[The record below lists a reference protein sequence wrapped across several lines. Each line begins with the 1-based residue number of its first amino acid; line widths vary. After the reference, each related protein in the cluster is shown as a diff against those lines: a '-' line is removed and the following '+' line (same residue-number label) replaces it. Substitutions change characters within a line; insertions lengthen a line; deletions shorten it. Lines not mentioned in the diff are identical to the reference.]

1 MVEDVY
7 KRIAKMKKYAI
18 ENKVPIMV
26 DDSIEFIT
34 AYIEKKQIKN
44 ILEIGTAIGYSS
56 IMMALSSPDIHVV
69 TIEKDKERYLEA
81 LKNVKQFNLEE
92 RITLIY
98 SDALET
104 KIKGRYDMILIDA
117 AKSKNMEFFKY
128 YEKNLEL
135 NGSIITDNLKFHG
148 YVDKDLKD
156 IESRNIR
163 ALVKK
168 IRNYITFL
176 EENNEYKTKF
186 FDIGDGLSISERS
199 VK

>member
-44 ILEIGTAIGYSS
+44 ILEIGTAIGYSA

-135 NGSIITDNLKFHG
+135 NGSMITDNLKFHG

>member
-44 ILEIGTAIGYSS
+44 ILEIGTAIGYSA

>member
-1 MVEDVY
+1 MVDHVY

-26 DDSIEFIT
+26 DDSIDFIT
-34 AYIEKKQIKN
+34 EYIEKKQIKN
-44 ILEIGTAIGYSS
+44 ILEIGTAIGYSA

-69 TIEKDKERYLEA
+69 TIEKDKERYLKA

-104 KIKGRYDMILIDA
+104 KIKGKYDMILIDA

-135 NGSIITDNLKFHG
+135 NGTIITDNLKFHG

>member
-44 ILEIGTAIGYSS
+44 ILEIGTAIGYSA

-186 FDIGDGLSISERS
+186 FDIGDAL
-199 VK
+199 

>member
-44 ILEIGTAIGYSS
+44 ILEIGTAIGYSA
-56 IMMALSSPDIHVV
+56 IIMALSSPDIHVV